1 VVYPGEPASVP
12 RSFRVVPST
21 EHRCRV
27 HSRAVATVLIAAPEH
42 LTILKSRPELGDSI
56 TFADADVLQAL
67 EAITSLRPAVVAL
80 EKVFA
85 DTSRGA
91 ALITRI
97 QADPS
102 LAQCDIRI
110 VMHQGGTEVLS
121 RDPEPETEASTAP
134 EPVPL
139 SPVDYRGTRRA
150 ERFIITSGVEVQI
163 EGNPAQLVNLSTVG
177 LQVISPTILKPNQRI
192 RISLSTQPGATRY
205 KSVVA
210 WASFEL
216 AQGVPRYRAG
226 IELLEGS
233 DQGAI
238 AKLIKKHKV

>member
-1 VVYPGEPASVP
+1 MVYPGEPVSVP
-12 RSFRVVPST
+12 RSFRVAPPARR
-21 EHRCRV
+21 RCRL

-42 LTILKSRPELGDSI
+42 LSILKSRPELADSI
-56 TFADADVLQAL
+56 SFPDADVLQAL

-91 ALITRI
+91 ALINRI

-102 LAQCDIRI
+102 LKECDIRI
-110 VMHQGGTEVLS
+110 VMHQGGTEIVP
-121 RDPEPETEASTAP
+121 REPDPVYVVPTET
-134 EPVPL
+134 L

-150 ERFIITSGVEVQI
+150 ERFNITSGVEVQI
-163 EGNPAQLVNLSTVG
+163 EGNPAHLVNMSTVG

-192 RISLSTQPGATRY
+192 RLTLSSQPGAARY

-226 IELLEGS
+226 IEFLDGA
-233 DQGAI
+233 DQATI
-238 AKLIKKHKV
+238 VKFLKKHKV

>member
-1 VVYPGEPASVP
+1 MVYPGEPVSVP

-27 HSRAVATVLIAAPEH
+27 HSRAVATVLIAAQEH

-56 TFADADVLQAL
+56 TFADSDVLQAL
-67 EAITSLRPAVVAL
+67 EAITSLRPAVVVL

-91 ALITRI
+91 ALINRI

-102 LAQCDIRI
+102 LKPCDIRI
-110 VMHQGGTEVLS
+110 VMHQDGTEVVS
-121 RDPEPETEASTAP
+121 RDPEPEASTAP

-177 LQVISPTILKPNQRI
+177 LQVVSPTILKPNQRI

-216 AQGVPRYRAG
+216 AQGAPRYRAG

>member
-1 VVYPGEPASVP
+1 MVYPGEPVSVP
-12 RSFRVVPST
+12 RSIRVAPST

-27 HSRAVATVLIAAPEH
+27 HSRAVATVLIAAQEH

-56 TFADADVLQAL
+56 TFADSDVLQAL
-67 EAITSLRPAVVAL
+67 EAITSLRPAVVVL

-91 ALITRI
+91 ALINRI

-102 LAQCDIRI
+102 LKPCDIRI
-110 VMHQGGTEVLS
+110 VMHQDGTEVVS
-121 RDPEPETEASTAP
+121 RDPEPEASTAP

>member
-12 RSFRVVPST
+12 RSFPCTPSSGR
-21 EHRCRV
+21 RCRV

-42 LTILKSRPELGDSI
+42 LTVLKSRPELADSI
-56 TFADADVLQAL
+56 AFADADVLQAL
-67 EAITSLRPAVVAL
+67 EAITSLRPEVVAL

-91 ALITRI
+91 ALINRI

-102 LAQCDIRI
+102 LKQCDIRI
-110 VMHQGGTEVLS
+110 VMHQGGTEVVA
-121 RDPEPETEASTAP
+121 RDPEPAPPAAAP
-134 EPVPL
+134 ERVPL
-139 SPVDYRGTRRA
+139 SPLDYRGTRRA
-150 ERFIITSGVEVQI
+150 DRFNIASGVEVQI
-163 EGNPAQLVNLSTVG
+163 EGNAAQLVNMSTVG
-177 LQVISPTILKPNQRI
+177 VQVISATILKPNQRI
-192 RISLSTQPGATRY
+192 RLALSAQPGAARY

-210 WASFEL
+210 WATFEL
-216 AQGVPRYRAG
+216 AQGVARYRAG

-238 AKLIKKHKV
+238 IKFIKKHKV